1 MTQYIDKSTL
11 MEEIERRRDLHY
23 KYYRKNGA
31 GSIAECKYD
40 EDRDILS
47 FIDTLEVKEIDL
59 EKEIQAFAKM
69 ELEHIKIYDANVGI
83 TITMHQL
90 YQCAKHFL
98 ELGLK
103 AKQISEDIKIG
114 ETEIYLNDDGG
125 EAPYDG
131 KQWLDL
137 SCTEYEI
144 PKDKFKDGNK
154 VELIIRKKKGE

>member
-1 MTQYIDKSTL
+1 MELIDKDAL
-11 MEEIERRRDLHY
+11 VAEIERRRDLHY

-47 FIDTLEVKEIDL
+47 FIDTLEVKD
-59 EKEIQAFAKM
+59 
-69 ELEHIKIYDANVGI
+69 G
-83 TITMHQL
+83 
-90 YQCAKHFL
+90 
-98 ELGLK
+98 
-103 AKQISEDIKIG
+103 IKIG
-114 ETEIYLNDDGG
+114 ETTIYFNDDGG

-144 PKDKFKDGNK
+144 PEDKFKDGDK
-154 VELIIRKKKGE
+154 VELIIRKRKEVINENQVLP